1 MIVDS
6 IEMENFK
13 SYGDKQSIKIN
24 KGFTV
29 IIGPNGSGKSNIGDS
44 MLFVLGIR
52 ANKTVRVDKL
62 EDFIHKTDPPKKHC
76 YVVLNVI
83 SNENNRYSIKRE
95 LVYNHGEYKSNYYI
109 NDKRASRTD
118 VLKLI
123 DSFHIYLDA
132 YSFVLQGDIN
142 NLVKMTGTEKRKLF
156 ESIAGIESYKERIES
171 AQNDING
178 LNENLNSMDAVLLEI
193 KSMLDTL
200 EVDRENALKYN
211 KLNKEVN
218 ELKFFLKVKDR
229 DRINQELAMYNGN
242 IEKSQSDIDNLEN
255 ENKNLSIQ
263 RDEAINRIKEIEDK
277 LDAMGGQEVKGIRKR
292 IEELNIGIA
301 ELKTK
306 IGSTGESKT
315 NSEARLKTSR
325 EAYNFN
331 REQLENKLK
340 EKKNYESYLKGTENS
355 IAKINREL
363 EKFRQENYEN
373 SKLTRE
379 INDRLAAIDVE
390 MQQAND
396 QIINDYDIRTI
407 EQELSGFSREN
418 TMNEEKIKEES
429 IKVKDLKWKIDNLK
443 KNIKEYSEEI
453 NEVNK
458 KFLTVRNKLNELVTM
473 KSNNDVEIR
482 NKEKE
487 LRGLNYRGT
496 ASPAL
501 REINSM
507 METESGI
514 HGPLGKLIEYED
526 KYANAVIVAAGG
538 RLNSIVVDNDSVAQM
553 CIQAIKAKKLG
564 RLTFIPLNKIATSPD
579 RQKAAELINSGNAID
594 FVRNLITCDP
604 AFEKAIK
611 YAFGDTVLMDTLE
624 NARKHMTGVRIVT
637 LDGDVLDPSGAMTGG
652 SIKNDEILAN
662 RITKAIAE
670 LEEQNEILKSEISF
684 KEKENS
690 EISSKLADLTRKRD
704 ISTSNINNYETQL
717 QESENSIEAAKTR
730 IEEIK
735 LKIKDA
741 EDRKSNFEFKKNEVK
756 MQLFTLD
763 KERKELFKKLKELAP
778 ENVEI
783 EKQMEEELGNEMKS
797 RENYSSKLAQIETEF
812 KHFTEK
818 SQELEEKITG
828 LENEITK
835 FTGMVAEFKNKVE
848 AMEKELEE
856 NRAKENEIDSRSRE
870 LYTEK
875 NQVSTARDKL
885 FENIRKNDDLISNKK
900 AIIAGL
906 KTKIENLAFQL
917 ETINYEIENTGMEY
931 IEFNMSISE
940 VKQKID
946 ENSREIEKLG
956 AVNMKAIE
964 QYDMEL
970 NKYNSTEEK
979 YKTLLSEKNDLID
992 LQNQI
997 IEDEKRIFL
1006 ELFDTINSQFQKIYA
1021 RLSEGG
1027 EANLE
1032 ITSRDDPLNSEVYI
1046 KVKPRGKHM
1055 IKIDALSGGEK
1066 SVAVL
1071 ALILSFQIKN
1081 PSPIY
1086 YLDEVDMFLDGHNA
1100 EHVGELFMENSK
1112 TSQVVMVSLK
1122 GAVTKFADNLIAVT
1136 TDKHGNT
1143 KIIQKRIGEG
1153 IGKG

>member
-24 KGFTV
+24 RGFTV

-76 YVVLNVI
+76 HVTLNVV
-83 SNENNRYSIKRE
+83 SNENNKYSIKRE
-95 LVYNHGEYKSNYYI
+95 LVYSHGEYKSNYYI
-109 NDKRASRTD
+109 NDRRASRTD

-142 NLVKMTGTEKRKLF
+142 NLVKMTGSEKRKLF
-156 ESIAGIESYKERIES
+156 ESIAGIESYKERVEN

-193 KSMLDTL
+193 KSVLDTL

-211 KLNKEVN
+211 RLNNELN

-229 DRINQELAMYNGN
+229 DRINQELTMYNGN
-242 IEKSQSDIDNLEN
+242 IEKNQSEIDNLEEKN
-255 ENKNLSIQ
+255 TNLSIQ
-263 RDEAINRIKEIEDK
+263 KEESINKIKQIEDK
-277 LDAMGGQEVKGIRKR
+277 LNAMGGQEVKNIRKR
-292 IEELNIGIA
+292 IEELNISIA
-301 ELKTK
+301 EFKTR
-306 IGSTGESKT
+306 IDQASESKT
-315 NSEARLKTSR
+315 NSESRIKTSR
-325 EAYNFN
+325 DAYQFN
-331 REQLENKLK
+331 TEQLENKIK
-340 EKKNYESYLKGTENS
+340 EKKNYESYLKGTENA
-355 IAKINREL
+355 IEKINREL

-379 INDRLAAIDVE
+379 INRRLATIDSEV
-390 MQQAND
+390 QQVNNE
-396 QIINDYDIRTI
+396 IINDYDIRNI

-418 TMNEEKIKEES
+418 TMNEEKIKDES

-443 KNIKEYSEEI
+443 NNIKQYTEEI

-458 KFLTVRNKLNELVTM
+458 KFLTVRNKLNELETI
-473 KSNNDVEIR
+473 KSNNDIEIR
-482 NKEKE
+482 NREKE
-487 LRGLNYRGT
+487 LRGLNYRST
-496 ASPAL
+496 VTPAL
-501 REINSM
+501 KEINNM
-507 METESGI
+507 MEEDNGI
-514 HGPLGKLIEYED
+514 HGPLGKLIEYKDE
-526 KYANAVIVAAGG
+526 YANAILVAAGG
-538 RLNSIVVDNDSVAQM
+538 RLNSIVVDTDFIAQR
-553 CIQAIKAKKLG
+553 CIQAIKVKKLG
-564 RLTFIPLNKIATSPD
+564 RLTFIPLNKIATPSD
-579 RQKAAELINSGNAID
+579 RQKAVELINSGNAID
-594 FVRNLITCDP
+594 FVRKLLTYDS
-604 AFEKAIK
+604 AFEKAIR

-624 NARKHMTGVRIVT
+624 NARKYMTGIRIVT

-662 RITKAIAE
+662 RITKVIAE

-690 EISSKLADLTRKRD
+690 EVSSKLVELTRKRD
-704 ISTSNINNYETQL
+704 ISTNSINNYESQL
-717 QESENSIEAAKTR
+717 QESDNAIKIAETR
-730 IEEIK
+730 IADIK
-735 LKIKDA
+735 VKIKDA

-756 MQLFTLD
+756 MKLFTLG
-763 KERKELFKKLKELAP
+763 KERDELFKKLNELAP
-778 ENVEI
+778 ENVQI
-783 EKQMEEELGNEMKS
+783 EKEMEEELNTQMKS
-797 RENYSSKLAQIETEF
+797 KENYSNKLAQIETEA
-812 KHFTEK
+812 KHLSEK
-818 SQELEEKITG
+818 SQELGDKIKGLEDDITRFTG
-828 LENEITK
+828 LIEEYKT
-835 FTGMVAEFKNKVE
+835 KVE
-848 AMEKELEE
+848 TMKAELEE
-856 NRAKENEIDSRSRE
+856 NRAKEYEIDSKSRD
-870 LYTEK
+870 LYNEK
-875 NQVSTARDKL
+875 AQVSDAIDKL
-885 FENIRKNDDLISNKK
+885 FENIRKNDDLINNKK
-900 AIIAGL
+900 TIIATL
-906 KTKIENLAFQL
+906 KTKIESLAFLL
-917 ETINYEIENTGMEY
+917 ETVNYEIENANIEY
-931 IEFNMSISE
+931 REFSMSIPE
-940 VKQKID
+940 IKEKIE
-946 ENSREIEKLG
+946 ENNRKIGELG

-964 QYDMEL
+964 QYDLEL

-979 YKTLLSEKNDLID
+979 YKTLLSEKNDLIE
-992 LQNQI
+992 LQNEI
-997 IEDEKRIFL
+997 IEDEKRIFI
-1006 ELFDTINSQFQKIYA
+1006 ELFDTINSQFRKIYA

-1032 ITSRDDPLNSEVYI
+1032 ITNREDPLNSEVFI
-1046 KVKPRGKHM
+1046 KVKPKGKHM

-1100 EHVGELFMENSK
+1100 EHVGELFMENSR

-1136 TDKHGNT
+1136 TDQHGNT

-1153 IGKG
+1153 LGKE